1 MNDLQLNCLTGNP
14 IPIPYYSGSGINL
27 HLLHFLT
34 KRFYHP
40 TSLPG
45 KVKKVGE
52 KRIYDIAQNIKFML
66 NCIDNEISFVDENG
80 HLQESGSINYLNINY
95 HQLKQVVAGL
105 HNDWGWK
112 GQSIKNYIAPLR
124 QFYEYLRS
132 EGVVHNMTFE
142 EKQKVN
148 WSRDQDGDFLSH
160 TKKSY
165 SRYEYFVEP
174 LIPNEWCEYS
184 DDYRG
189 KVISMSQFKKLYIEL
204 EKQDPVY
211 AVMAATMLQTFL
223 RIGGVVQIPVKPD
236 NFNTNWKR
244 YGQMDASIGFQE
256 LHYRNKGGSRAT
268 CLIHIET
275 MKLIHEKYIIPYRSE
290 RQELYKKHYCNSEHA
305 KKLHR
310 TELDSFLW
318 LNKNG
323 KPVSIPELQEAF
335 NKASKILE
343 FHVTPHFMRHTGATQ
358 LLYHWGKANKT
369 HICEMHKS
377 TIHSFL
383 KHQLGHRDL
392 ETTMYYIRTIEKL
405 MGERVYVEFF
415 PASLSIEP
423 TDNDF
428 IHEVKSA
435 YNRAMELHFS

>member
-160 TKKSY
+160 TKKN
-165 SRYEYFVEP
+165 
-174 LIPNEWCEYS
+174 I
-184 DDYRG
+184 
-189 KVISMSQFKKLYIEL
+189 
-204 EKQDPVY
+204 
-211 AVMAATMLQTFL
+211 
-223 RIGGVVQIPVKPD
+223 
-236 NFNTNWKR
+236 
-244 YGQMDASIGFQE
+244 
-256 LHYRNKGGSRAT
+256 
-268 CLIHIET
+268 
-275 MKLIHEKYIIPYRSE
+275 
-290 RQELYKKHYCNSEHA
+290 
-305 KKLHR
+305 
-310 TELDSFLW
+310 
-318 LNKNG
+318 
-323 KPVSIPELQEAF
+323 
-335 NKASKILE
+335 
-343 FHVTPHFMRHTGATQ
+343 
-358 LLYHWGKANKT
+358 
-369 HICEMHKS
+369 
-377 TIHSFL
+377 
-383 KHQLGHRDL
+383 
-392 ETTMYYIRTIEKL
+392 
-405 MGERVYVEFF
+405 
-415 PASLSIEP
+415 
-423 TDNDF
+423 
-428 IHEVKSA
+428 
-435 YNRAMELHFS
+435 